1 MQRWEENGISYK
13 GAHWYAV
20 KQYIPKHRIQGD
32 VVKVR
37 FSVPYRL
44 NKYSTR
50 GAGQQKICN
59 HVTPLLADFTG
70 EQILDNKTAPTQIN
84 IRM

>member
-1 MQRWEENGISYK
+1 MAASYCRLKSALAPFDPPYTAVFAWQDRQRREENGISYK

-20 KQYIPKHRIQGD
+20 KQYIPKHRIHGD

-44 NKYSTR
+44 NEY
-50 GAGQQKICN
+50 
-59 HVTPLLADFTG
+59 
-70 EQILDNKTAPTQIN
+70 
-84 IRM
+84 